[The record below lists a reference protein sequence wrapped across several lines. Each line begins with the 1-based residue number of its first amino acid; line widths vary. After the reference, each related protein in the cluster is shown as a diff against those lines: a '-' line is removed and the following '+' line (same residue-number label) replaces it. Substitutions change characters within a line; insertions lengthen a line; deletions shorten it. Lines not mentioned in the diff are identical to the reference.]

1 MFYFFWTF
9 RKGKR
14 NLGTQNGIL
23 SYYNFVIFNLG
34 SEKLTETVKINRILN
49 KMKLSNFIKFAS
61 WERKNIGVK
70 MWKTNSRGNI

>member
-1 MFYFFWTF
+1 MEDNGIPSCNFTIICLFIFFL

-14 NLGTQNGIL
+14 NLGAQNGIL

-49 KMKLSNFIKFAS
+49 KMKLSNFIKFA
-61 WERKNIGVK
+61 N
-70 MWKTNSRGNI
+70 

>member
-1 MFYFFWTF
+1 MEDNGIPSCNFTIICFIFFELL

-49 KMKLSNFIKFAS
+49 KMKLSNFIKFA
-61 WERKNIGVK
+61 N
-70 MWKTNSRGNI
+70 